1 MQEHP
6 NESLRRL
13 PLYSS
18 VTCHDSAHVCYAHGR
33 TAGFES
39 GGDYLFNI
47 SAASGVVESVA
58 SVESV
63 SVER

>member
-1 MQEHP
+1 M
-6 NESLRRL
+6 R
-13 PLYSS
+13 
-18 VTCHDSAHVCYAHGR
+18 TCVMHTVALHS
-33 TAGFES
+33 AGFES